1 MDRTKGVVDVLQAS
15 DITKPPFLYKYYAFD
30 EWTHR
35 IFENNEIYLSSPESF
50 NDPFDSKI
58 RFIYEGSR
66 TDRKR
71 FLKEW
76 SKKHRPELSRKELLV
91 YEKSIRKTGL
101 DRQRVPEVVQKD
113 FIVIRN
119 RIGVFCMSEDKKNIL
134 MWSHYANENAGFCLE
149 FRTNN
154 AFFSRA
160 HPVEY
165 DRVLPYLNLLEPI
178 WDKLI
183 TKVTLGLL
191 TKAQDWAYEKEWRIV
206 DVNGVGIH
214 EYPSEALNS
223 VILGCKM
230 SPENKKRI
238 KEWCCAREHRPALY
252 EAKEKE
258 QEFGFDIISLS

>member
-1 MDRTKGVVDVLQAS
+1 MDRNKGVVDVLQAS
-15 DITKPPFLYKYYAFD
+15 DITKPPLLYKYYAFD

-76 SKKHRPELSRKELLV
+76 SKKYRPELSRKERLV
-91 YEKSIRKTGL
+91 YEKSIRKQGL
-101 DRQRVPEVVQKD
+101 DLQRMADGAQDE
-113 FIVIRN
+113 FMSHRS

-134 MWSHYANENAGFCLE
+134 MWSHYANENAGFCVE

-160 HPVEY
+160 RPVEY
-165 DRVLPYLNLLEPI
+165 DRVLPCLNLLEI
-178 WDKLI
+178 MWDKLI

-214 EYPSEALNS
+214 EYPSEALSS

-238 KEWCCAREHRPALY
+238 KEWCCACEHRPALY

-258 QEFGFDIISLS
+258 QEFGLDIISLS

>member
-1 MDRTKGVVDVLQAS
+1 MDRNKGVFDFLQAS

-30 EWTHR
+30 EWTNR

-71 FLKEW
+71 FIKEW
-76 SKKHRPELSRKELLV
+76 SKKHRPELSRKDRLV
-91 YEKSIRKTGL
+91 YEKSIRKKGL
-101 DRQRVPEVVQKD
+101 DLRWMADVVQDD
-113 FIVIRN
+113 FMAIRN
-119 RIGVFCMSEDKKNIL
+119 RIGVFSMSGDKKNIL
-134 MWSHYANENAGFCLE
+134 MWSHYANENAGFCVE

-160 HPVEY
+160 RPVEY
-165 DRVLPYLNLLEPI
+165 DRVLPYLNLLEPM

-183 TKVTLGLL
+183 TKAILGLL

-206 DVNGVGIH
+206 DVNGCGIH
-214 EYPSEALNS
+214 EYPSEALSS
-223 VILGCKM
+223 VILGCKI
-230 SPENKKRI
+230 SLEKKKRI
-238 KEWCCAREHRPALY
+238 KEWCCARELRPALY

>member
-1 MDRTKGVVDVLQAS
+1 MDRTKGVVDVLQDR
-15 DITKPPFLYKYYAFD
+15 DITKPTFLYKYYAFN
-30 EWTHR
+30 EWTHL
-35 IFENNEIYLSSPESF
+35 IFENNKIYLSSPESF

-101 DRQRVPEVVQKD
+101 DLQRMAEDVLKE

-160 HPVEY
+160 HSVEY
-165 DRVLPYLNLLEPI
+165 DRVLPCLNLLEPM

-206 DVNGVGIH
+206 DVDGVGIH
-214 EYPSEALNS
+214 EYPSEALSS

-238 KEWCCAREHRPALY
+238 MEWCCARELRPVLY

>member
-154 AFFSRA
+154 VFFSRA
-160 HPVEY
+160 RRVEY
-165 DRVLPYLNLLEPI
+165 DRVLPLLNLLEPM

-191 TKAQDWAYEKEWRIV
+191 TKAQDWTYEKEWRIV
-206 DVNGVGIH
+206 DVNGCRSKDYTSDG
-214 EYPSEALNS
+214 LNS
-223 VILGCKM
+223 WML
-230 SPENKKRI
+230 
-238 KEWCCAREHRPALY
+238 
-252 EAKEKE
+252 
-258 QEFGFDIISLS
+258 